1 MYVLNIPEISFS
13 KHTGEMTLE
22 MYFRQSWIDPRLQWT
37 AKHEEVGGKLGLIN
51 TDTECILLLFLNNLD
66 IGDLIGGKEIA
77 DRIWLP
83 DTFFVNERS
92 SEFKETFLKISKD
105 GTVLYSRR
113 TRVTFIEV

>member
-1 MYVLNIPEISFS
+1 MYNISFS
-13 KHTGEMTLE
+13 
-22 MYFRQSWIDPRLQWT
+22 D
-37 AKHEEVGGKLGLIN
+37 
-51 TDTECILLLFLNNLD
+51 LD
-66 IGDLIGGKEIA
+66 IKDLVGGKEIA

-113 TRVTFIEV
+113 TRVTFTEVGSRLLSCLNPFNIS